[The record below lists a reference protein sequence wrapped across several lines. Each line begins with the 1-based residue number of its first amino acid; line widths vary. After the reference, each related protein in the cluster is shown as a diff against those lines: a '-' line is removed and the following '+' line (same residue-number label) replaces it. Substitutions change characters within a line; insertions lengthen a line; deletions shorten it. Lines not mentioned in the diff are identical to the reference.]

1 MEVESYVQ
9 KINRE
14 YGKVISECVEEWLN
28 DKQTDELICVACGKN
43 KADFNSMI
51 CKECKESL

>member
-1 MEVESYVQ
+1 MKSESIVHN
-9 KINRE
+9 INRE
-14 YGKVISECVEEWLN
+14 YGKIISEAVEEWLN

>member
-1 MEVESYVQ
+1 MEGESVIQ

-14 YGKVISECVEEWLN
+14 YEKVISEAVEEWFN